1 MSILNGKA
9 VVVTG
14 AGRGLGRAYALHA
27 ALCGAAV
34 VVNDIDGDAA
44 ESVVAEIRAAG
55 GTALPSKHSVARA
68 DEATALVEQCV
79 RELGRLD
86 GLVNNA
92 GVLHAASVWE
102 EEPEQLR
109 TIVEVNVLGVLYCGA
124 AAARVMREARSGAI
138 VNVTSG
144 AMEGVERLGAYSA
157 TKGAVASVT
166 FAWALELA
174 PAGIRVNG
182 ISPHA
187 QTRMNP
193 GRRAGQS
200 PAAPERIAPLVSYL
214 LSDLSRGVTGQV
226 VRLAGPELSLVRHP
240 RRSDVVLRS
249 DDWTVEAIAHAFDT
263 ELRRDLEPVG
273 FNEDAY
279 RWSDAGSSRN
289 Q

>member
-44 ESVVAEIRAAG
+44 EAVVAEIRGAG

-68 DEATALVEQCV
+68 DEATALVEECV
-79 RELGRLD
+79 REHGRLD

-92 GVLHAASVWE
+92 GVLHAARVWE

-124 AAARVMREARSGAI
+124 AAARVMRDAHSGAI

-144 AMEGVERLGAYSA
+144 AMEGFERLGAYSA

-174 PAGIRVNG
+174 PAGVRVNA
-182 ISPHA
+182 ISPQA
-187 QTRMNP
+187 QTRMNL
-193 GRRAGQS
+193 GRREGQS

-226 VRLAGPELSLVRHP
+226 VRLTGPELSLVRHP
-240 RRSDVVLRS
+240 RRSDVLLRS

-279 RWSDAGSSRN
+279 RWSDAGSSG
-289 Q
+289 